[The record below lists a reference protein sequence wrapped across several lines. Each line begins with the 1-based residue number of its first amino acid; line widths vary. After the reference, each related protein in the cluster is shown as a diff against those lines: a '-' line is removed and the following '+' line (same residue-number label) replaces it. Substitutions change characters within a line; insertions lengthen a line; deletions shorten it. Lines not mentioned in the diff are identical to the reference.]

1 MKRHLASAGLLAAV
15 AVVAAPAAGQPLA
28 WADPVPSV
36 SISLDD
42 GARETAPGAENTY
55 TLRVSNQGT
64 SQLKRVLL
72 VQSLPP
78 SMTFVKAD
86 AGGRVKQGKVAWTV
100 NVPPQKDAV
109 VHVSARVGAVAGA
122 AVRNL
127 ATTACA
133 RRSATGPVLVCA
145 TDINT
150 VALPEEET
158 AGWVLPFSLASAVVA
173 GLVTGAF
180 LLRRRRRAQSA

>member
-1 MKRHLASAGLLAAV
+1 MKRHLASAGLLAAI
-15 AVVAAPAAGQPLA
+15 AAFPVGGPFA

-42 GARETAPGAENTY
+42 GAREITPGAENTY
-55 TLRVSNQGT
+55 TLRISNQGT
-64 SQLKRVLL
+64 SQLRRVLL

-100 NVPPQKDAV
+100 NVPPQKDTV
-109 VHVSARVGAVAGA
+109 VHMSARVGAVAGA
-122 AVRNL
+122 ALRNL

-150 VALPEEET
+150 VAVPEKT
-158 AGWVLPFSLASAVVA
+158 ADWVLPVSLACAVAA
-173 GLVTGAF
+173 GLATGAL
-180 LLRRRRRAQSA
+180 LLRRRRRMPAI